1 MGINAQTSVP
11 KFTAG
16 DTLTAANTNL
26 LANGIP
32 VFAGT
37 ATRDAAFGGTDE
49 KTLAEGQFAFLEDT
63 DIVQFYDGA
72 VWKTLGGVVQTVS
85 TQTGA
90 VATTSTTMVSNN
102 NIPQITE
109 GAEFMTRT
117 ITPTD
122 AANILSIT
130 VVFFGALSAT
140 DNKTFGL
147 FVDSTANALAAVS
160 SISPADYLSTTTFV
174 HNMVAG
180 TTSEMTFRVRA
191 GGTSG
196 TLTFNGRVGAR
207 TLGGV
212 GASSITI
219 TEYKP

>member
-1 MGINAQTSVP
+1 MALPVTFV
-11 KFTAG
+11 AG
-16 DTLTAANTNL
+16 DILEAAQLNSNFTY
-26 LANGIP
+26 
-32 VFAGT
+32 V
-37 ATRDAAFGGTDE
+37 
-49 KTLAEGQFAFLEDT
+49 DT
-63 DIVQFYDGA
+63 
-72 VWKTLGGVVQTVS
+72 GVVQTVS

-90 VATTSTTMVSNN
+90 VATTSTTMPSDDT
-102 NIPQITE
+102 IPQITE

-140 DNKTFGL
+140 DNKTFAL

-180 TTSEMTFRVRA
+180 TTSTMTFRVRA
-191 GGTSG
+191 GGDSG

-207 TLGGV
+207 RLGGV